1 LLRVEARDVFPSLR
15 ASVDTVGARREL
27 DETSCGVTAF
37 SFDKLVIF
45 GVGLIGGSLARALR
59 ERGTGTGGAIVG
71 VGRTLASVERARA
84 LGVVDEAVALD
95 DDAALARA
103 LAGADIVLIA
113 APVAQTQRLLE
124 RIAPWLDE
132 KTIVTDA
139 GSTKSDV
146 VAAARSALGERID
159 RFVPGHPI
167 AGRESSGVEAALPDL
182 YVGRNVVLCP
192 LPENRSADVARIEA
206 MWQACGA
213 LVSAMTSAQH
223 DGVFA
228 AVSHLPHLLSF
239 ALVEQILGE
248 PDAALKFS
256 FAAGGFRDF
265 TRIAASSPEMWR
277 DVCLAN
283 RTALVDELDRYTA
296 VLARLREAIVAG
308 DGAALET
315 VFARSR
321 QARTEW
327 QERGG
332 RPAAPRVQG
341 DIAEK

>member
-1 LLRVEARDVFPSLR
+1 M
-15 ASVDTVGARREL
+15 
-27 DETSCGVTAF
+27 TAF

-59 ERGTGTGGAIVG
+59 EPADAPSGGRIVG
-71 VGRTLASVERARA
+71 VGRRRASAERARE
-84 LGVVDEAVALD
+84 LGVVDDVAALD
-95 DDAALARA
+95 DDRELAAA
-103 LAGADIVLIA
+103 LAGADLVLLA
-113 APVAQTQRLLE
+113 APVAQTRALLE
-124 RIAPWLDE
+124 RIAPFLGE
-132 KTIVTDA
+132 RTIVTDA

-146 VAAARSALGERID
+146 VAAARAALGPRVTQ
-159 RFVPGHPI
+159 FVPGHPI

-192 LPENRSADVARIEA
+192 LPENRPADVARIDA
-206 MWQACGA
+206 LWRATGA
-213 LVSAMTSAQH
+213 RVSTMSHEQH
-223 DGVFA
+223 DRVFA
-228 AVSHLPHLLSF
+228 SVSHLPHLLSF
-239 ALVEQILGE
+239 ALVEQILNA

-283 RTALVDELDRYTA
+283 RDALIDELDGYLT
-296 VLARLREAIVAG
+296 VLAGLRAAIVAG
-308 DGAALET
+308 DGETLET

-321 QARTEW
+321 EARAQW

-332 RPAAPRVQG
+332 RASAPSAGADASHAARADDDLAP
-341 DIAEK
+341 K